1 MRDEAESDSQVRG
14 IINKLNEEH
23 PSKERSRE
31 VVVREDGSKVTRV
44 RRKRRVTLTDKE
56 KKSKSRRKFTIIF
69 SLIFILVF
77 GFAVYLGLQVSSM
90 GGTHYLEEKR
100 DAICLAFKAESIE
113 MTGAKINGL
122 DMTIGSIVLNYPAGS
137 LVQRVELSK
146 LRGSFDLLGLVEG
159 KMLFDSL
166 SIDKANVQLKEGAT
180 NLESPDTSLGDF
192 CAFERID
199 CKEFNLCIGAESQ
212 SPLTISNT
220 SAYLYYPDHDKDKII
235 FSCSGG
241 RMTVKNWLGFE
252 IKDLRAAFI
261 KGSDT
266 DLGAELVI
274 KSADASTDAVI
285 EERLSLRM
293 KLAEGDSFYGPYTFT
308 SNNLAVNDMTDGRLS
323 AFFAAKTKREGED
336 SAKIQPSTISFSP
349 EAAYPTF
356 SADLSLG
363 EIAWT
368 KLPALQEIQ
377 KHVESA
383 KRALYT
389 KLIIPFG
396 RIKLQSSPEE
406 IILSFS
412 GSDMTEPY
420 SVTLV
425 GELKLN
431 ADDDLSGSLEY
442 GVPAN
447 LTRREY
453 PDGLSDP
460 IFKEEGA
467 TAWMRTNL
475 SGSKLV
481 PMDNSLDLD
490 LDAAEARK
498 LRPSP
503 NSLDVIN
510 IDTFADRVEQNRA
523 QADDASASES
533 SSE

>member
-1 MRDEAESDSQVRG
+1 MKDEAESESQVRG

-23 PSKERSRE
+23 PSKESSRE
-31 VVVREDGSKVTRV
+31 VVVRDDGSKVTRV

-56 KKSKSRRKFTIIF
+56 KKTKSRRKFFIIF
-69 SLIFILVF
+69 ALLFVLLLGGI
-77 GFAVYLGLQVSSM
+77 VYLGLQVSSM
-90 GGTHYLEEKR
+90 GGAHYLDDKKEEIR
-100 DAICLAFKAESIE
+100 LSFKAESIE

-122 DMTIGSIVLNYPAGS
+122 DMTIGSIVLNYPAAS

-146 LRGSFDLLGLVEG
+146 LRGSFDLFALIKGQ
-159 KMLFDSL
+159 MLFDAL
-166 SIDKANVQLKEGAT
+166 SIDKAHVLLKEGAT
-180 NLESPDTSLGDF
+180 QLESPNTSLIDF
-192 CAFERID
+192 CSFERID
-199 CKEFNLCIGAESQ
+199 CKSFNLSVGAAEQ
-212 SPLTISNT
+212 SPLTIADT
-220 SAYLYYPDHDKDKII
+220 SAYLYYPDQDKDKII

-241 RMTVKNWLGFE
+241 RFNVKNWLGFE

-266 DLGAELVI
+266 DLSAELVI
-274 KSADASTDAVI
+274 KSADASTDSVI
-285 EERLSLRM
+285 EERVSLRA
-293 KLAEGDSFYGPYTFT
+293 KIAEGASFYGPYTFT
-308 SNNLAVNDMTDGRLS
+308 SNNLSVDDMTHGRLS
-323 AFFAAKTKREGED
+323 AFFEAKTKRESDESG
-336 SAKIQPSTISFSP
+336 KIVPSTLSFSP
-349 EAAYPTF
+349 DAAYPSFT
-356 SADLSLG
+356 ADLCLG
-363 EIAWT
+363 EISWQ

-396 RIKLQSSPEE
+396 RVKLQSSPEE
-406 IILSFS
+406 IILSFIAA
-412 GSDMTEPY
+412 DMTEPY

-425 GELKLN
+425 GELKLDAEDN
-431 ADDDLSGSLEY
+431 LSGSLEY

-467 TAWMRTNL
+467 TAWLRTVL
-475 SGSKLV
+475 SGSKLL
-481 PMDNSLDLD
+481 PMDNSLDLN
-490 LDAAEARK
+490 LDAQAARK
-498 LRPSP
+498 LRPAP

-523 QADDASASES
+523 QAEES
-533 SSE
+533 SSAQ